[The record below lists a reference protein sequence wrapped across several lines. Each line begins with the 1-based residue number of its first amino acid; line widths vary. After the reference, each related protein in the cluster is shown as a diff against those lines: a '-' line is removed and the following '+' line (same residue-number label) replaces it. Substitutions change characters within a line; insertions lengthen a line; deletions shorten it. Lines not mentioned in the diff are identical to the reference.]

1 MPEDEKYF
9 ETRLSFEPKRDAI
22 WAVIVEYLQRY
33 IPRDA
38 SVLELGA
45 GYCSFINHVEAR
57 EKHALDRS
65 AIIEKYADASVT
77 THISDCDRLNH
88 FETSKFDVAF
98 SSFLFEHLTRTKL
111 NHVLTQ
117 LRRILKPGGVLITLL
132 PNFKYISRHYFDDY
146 THVQIF
152 SHISFSDYLVSRGF
166 HIHTV
171 QGRFLP
177 YSFKSRLPQSPF
189 LTRLYLSLP
198 FRPLAGNML
207 VVATN
212 PECTKPRMTRGEQN
226 RETGGTR
233 SAPDTERSRS
243 RAKTAAGQR
252 TDSKKPPTLK
262 TGSKKDTPGHS
273 PETNAFSGRSS
284 PSTEIRHGRR
294 ARRSAADHYG
304 VKSIPPTRDIGRAD
318 QEKDRPATSDTVE
331 VFKINKKKSLS
342 GDLSPSGLRNKK
354 RRK

>member
-9 ETRLSFEPKRDAI
+9 ETRLSYEPKRDAI
-22 WAVIVEYLQRY
+22 WAVIAAYLQRF

-38 SVLELGA
+38 IVLELGA

-77 THISDCDRLNH
+77 THIGDCDRLNH
-88 FETSKFDVAF
+88 FETSKFDVVF
-98 SSFLFEHLTRTKL
+98 SSFLFEHLTRTRL
-111 NHVLTQ
+111 NHVLSQ
-117 LRRILKPGGVLITLL
+117 IRRILKSGGILITLL

-152 SHISFSDYLVSRGF
+152 SHLSFSDYLVSRGF

-177 YSFKSRLPQSPF
+177 FSFKSRLPQSPF
-189 LTRLYLSLP
+189 LTRLYLALP

-207 VVATN
+207 VVAVN
-212 PECTKPRMTRGEQN
+212 PEQASPQTTGHLQKPGRKTPDMEHTR
-226 RETGGTR
+226 
-233 SAPDTERSRS
+233 PH
-243 RAKTAAGQR
+243 AKTTAGQR
-252 TDSKKPPTLK
+252 IDSKKRRTVTSSYEKK
-262 TGSKKDTPGHS
+262 TPDHS
-273 PETNAFSGRSS
+273 LQTKTHPDKSR
-284 PSTEIRHGRR
+284 PSTDIRHGRQ

-304 VKSIPPTRDIGRAD
+304 IKSIPHTRDIGRAD
-318 QEKDRPATSDTVE
+318 QKQDRPTASDSVE

-342 GDLSPSGLRNKK
+342 GDLSSSGLRNRK
-354 RRK
+354 RRKT